1 MELPQQT
8 DKHTRLAERLT
19 AAANAMA
26 RGRFRRT
33 LSRPRKMVYP
43 KMLQWAGNT
52 TEVTAM
58 TFWGE
63 PILVILPEL
72 ISLTIWRY
80 GFFEEDV
87 CRFMLRV
94 LRPGMNFV
102 DIGAHFGF
110 FTRLGSY
117 LVGDTGRVLSF
128 EPTPNT
134 FGQLMRN
141 TVGSDNVLIHNC
153 AAYSSET
160 ELTLRDFGLEY
171 SAFNSAFGM
180 REGDSKTSRQ
190 GIEFQT
196 RARKVDDVIK
206 ERGLP
211 VVDLVKIDAESSEL
225 HVLQGMTE
233 IIKRDQ
239 PRIILET
246 GDFGLD
252 GVPKTA
258 ELIGWLRDF
267 GYEPFEIGRDNVL
280 RPAARTKFDFVGSNL
295 LFSVSGTPSPE
306 A

>member
-1 MELPQQT
+1 MDPYP
-8 DKHTRLAERLT
+8 DNKHTRLIERLN
-19 AAANAMA
+19 AAVRTME
-26 RGRFRRT
+26 RGKVRRT
-33 LSRPRKMVYP
+33 LSRPRKMIYP
-43 KMLQWAGNT
+43 KMLHWAGNSA
-52 TEVTAM
+52 EVTAM

-63 PILVILPEL
+63 PILVVLPEL

-87 CRFMLRV
+87 CRFLLRV
-94 LRPGMNFV
+94 LKPGMNFI

-110 FTRLGSY
+110 FTRLASF
-117 LVGDTGRVLSF
+117 LVGDHGRVLSF

-141 TVGSDNVLIHNC
+141 TVGNDNVLIHNC

-180 REGDSKTSRQ
+180 RDEDTKHAPK
-190 GIEFQT
+190 GIEFQA
-196 RARKVDDVIK
+196 RARKVDDVVK

-211 VVDLVKIDAESSEL
+211 EVDLVKIDAESSEL

-233 IIKRDQ
+233 IIKRDH

-246 GDFGLD
+246 GDFGVA

-258 ELIGWLRDF
+258 ELIGWLREH
-267 GYEPFEIGRDNVL
+267 GYEPFEIGRDNEL
-280 RPAARTKFDFVGSNL
+280 RPATARKFDFVGGNL
-295 LFSVSGTPSPE
+295 LFSATDFQSLE

>member
-1 MELPQQT
+1 MELPEQT
-8 DKHTRLAERLT
+8 DKHTRLAERLS
-19 AAANAMA
+19 AAVWAME
-26 RGRFRRT
+26 RGKFRRT
-33 LSRPRKMVYP
+33 LSRPRKMIYP

-63 PILVILPEL
+63 PILVVLPEL

-94 LRPGMNFV
+94 LRPGMNFIDV
-102 DIGAHFGF
+102 GAHFGF
-110 FTRLGSY
+110 FTRLASF

-141 TVGSDNVLIHNC
+141 TVGNDNVLIHNC
-153 AAYSSET
+153 AAYSRET

-180 REGDSKTSRQ
+180 RDEDSKSIPQ
-190 GIEFQT
+190 GIEFQA
-196 RARKVDDVIK
+196 RARKVDDVVK

-211 VVDLVKIDAESSEL
+211 EVDLVKIDAESSEL

-233 IIKRDQ
+233 IIKRDH

-246 GDFGLD
+246 GNLRLGD
-252 GVPKTA
+252 VPKTA
-258 ELIGWLRDF
+258 ELIGWLREF
-267 GYEPFEIGRDNVL
+267 GYESFEIGRDNVL
-280 RPAARTKFDFVGSNL
+280 RPAASRKSDFTCSNL
-295 LFSVSGTPSPE
+295 LFSTTG

>member
-1 MELPQQT
+1 MELPEQT

-19 AAANAMA
+19 AAVNAME
-26 RGRFRRT
+26 RGKFRRT
-33 LSRPRKMVYP
+33 LSRPRKMIYP

-52 TEVTAM
+52 AEVTAM

-63 PILVILPEL
+63 PILVVLPEL

-94 LRPGMNFV
+94 LRPGMNFIDV
-102 DIGAHFGF
+102 GAHFGF
-110 FTRLGSY
+110 FTRLASF
-117 LVGDTGRVLSF
+117 LVGDLGRVLSL

-180 REGDSKTSRQ
+180 RDEDSKHK
-190 GIEFQT
+190 GIAFQA
-196 RARKVDDVIK
+196 RARKVDDIVK

-211 VVDLVKIDAESSEL
+211 EVDLVKIDAESSEL
-225 HVLQGMTE
+225 HVLKGMTE
-233 IIKRDQ
+233 IIKRDH

-246 GDFGLD
+246 GDFGLA
-252 GVPKTA
+252 GVPKTE
-258 ELIGWLRDF
+258 ELIGWLREF
-267 GYEPFEIGRDNVL
+267 GYEPFEIGRDNEL
-280 RPAARTKFDFVGSNL
+280 HPATSRNFDFTGSNL
-295 LFSVSGTPSPE
+295 LFSAPSQE

>member
-1 MELPQQT
+1 MELPEQT
-8 DKHTRLAERLT
+8 NKHARLAERLS
-19 AAANAMA
+19 AAVWAME
-26 RGRFRRT
+26 RSRFRRT
-33 LSRPRKMVYP
+33 LSRPRKMIYP

-52 TEVTAM
+52 AEVTAM

-63 PILVILPEL
+63 PILVVLPEL

-87 CRFMLRV
+87 CRFLLRV
-94 LRPGMNFV
+94 LKPGMNFIDV
-102 DIGAHFGF
+102 GAHFGF
-110 FTRLGSY
+110 FTRLASF
-117 LVGDTGRVLSF
+117 LVGDTGRVLSL

-141 TVGSDNVLIHNC
+141 TVGNDNVLIHNC

-180 REGDSKTSRQ
+180 RDDSKNTPK
-190 GIEFQT
+190 GIAFQA
-196 RARKVDDVIK
+196 RARKVDTIVK

-211 VVDLVKIDAESSEL
+211 EVDLVKIDAESSEL
-225 HVLQGMTE
+225 QVLQGMAET
-233 IIKRDQ
+233 IKRDH

-246 GDFGLD
+246 GDFGLE

-267 GYEPFEIGRDNVL
+267 GYEPFEIGRDNEL
-280 RPAARTKFDFVGSNL
+280 RPATKNSFDFVGSNL
-295 LFSVSGTPSPE
+295 LFSATGVSGLE

>member
-1 MELPQQT
+1 MELPEQT

-19 AAANAMA
+19 AAVSAME
-26 RGRFRRT
+26 RGKFRRT
-33 LSRPRKMVYP
+33 LSRPRKMIYP

-52 TEVTAM
+52 AEVTAM

-63 PILVILPEL
+63 PILVVLPEQ

-94 LRPGMNFV
+94 LRPGMNFIDV
-102 DIGAHFGF
+102 GAHFGF
-110 FTRLGSY
+110 FTRLASF
-117 LVGDTGRVLSF
+117 LVGDHGRVLSL
-128 EPTPNT
+128 EHTPNT

-153 AAYSSET
+153 AAYSRET

-180 REGDSKTSRQ
+180 RDEDSKSIPK
-190 GIEFQT
+190 GIEFQA
-196 RARKVDDVIK
+196 RARKVDDVVK

-211 VVDLVKIDAESSEL
+211 EVDLVKIDAESSEL

-233 IIKRDQ
+233 IIKRDR

-246 GDFGLD
+246 GDFGLA
-252 GVPKTA
+252 GVPKTE
-258 ELIGWLRDF
+258 ELIGWLREF
-267 GYEPFEIGRDNVL
+267 GYEPFEIGRDNAL
-280 RPAARTKFDFVGSNL
+280 RPATNRRFDFTGSNL
-295 LFSVSGTPSPE
+295 LFSVPSQE

>member
-1 MELPQQT
+1 MDPLTT
-8 DKHTRLAERLT
+8 DRHTHLIERLN
-19 AAANAMA
+19 AAVGA
-26 RGRFRRT
+26 RERGKFRRT
-33 LSRPRKMVYP
+33 LSRPRKMIYP
-43 KMLQWAGNT
+43 KMLQSLGNT
-52 TEVTAM
+52 AEVAAM

-63 PILVILPEL
+63 PILVVLPEK

-87 CRFMLRV
+87 CRFLLRV
-94 LRPGMNFV
+94 LRPGMNFI

-110 FTRLGSY
+110 FTRLASF
-117 LVGDTGRVLSF
+117 LVGETGRVLSL

-141 TVGSDNVLIHNC
+141 TVGNDNVLIHNC
-153 AAYSSET
+153 AAYSRET
-160 ELTLRDFGLEY
+160 ELTLHDFGLEY

-180 REGDSKTSRQ
+180 RDEDKHSPK
-190 GIEFQT
+190 GIEFQA
-196 RARKVDDVIK
+196 RARKVDDIVK

-211 VVDLVKIDAESSEL
+211 EVDLVKIDAESSEL

-246 GDFGLD
+246 GDFGLA

-258 ELIGWLRDF
+258 ELIGWLREF
-267 GYEPFEIGRDNVL
+267 GYEPYEIGRDNVL
-280 RPAARTKFDFVGSNL
+280 RPATNRNFDFVGSNL
-295 LFSVSGTPSPE
+295 LFSANGAFPPE

>member
-1 MELPQQT
+1 MELPEQT
-8 DKHTRLAERLT
+8 DKHTRLAERLS
-19 AAANAMA
+19 AAVWAME
-26 RGRFRRT
+26 RGKFRRT
-33 LSRPRKMVYP
+33 LSRPRKMIYP

-63 PILVILPEL
+63 PILVVLPEL

-94 LRPGMNFV
+94 LRPGMNFIDV
-102 DIGAHFGF
+102 GAHFGF
-110 FTRLGSY
+110 FTRLASF

-153 AAYSSET
+153 AAYSRET

-180 REGDSKTSRQ
+180 RDEDSKSIPQ
-190 GIEFQT
+190 GIEFQA
-196 RARKVDDVIK
+196 RARKVDDVVK

-211 VVDLVKIDAESSEL
+211 EVDLVKIDAESSEL

-233 IIKRDQ
+233 IIKRDH

-246 GDFGLD
+246 GDFGLA
-252 GVPKTA
+252 GVPKTE
-258 ELIGWLRDF
+258 ELIGWLREH
-267 GYEPFEIGRDNVL
+267 GYRPFEIGRDNQL
-280 RPAARTKFDFVGSNL
+280 RPATNLNFNFTGSNL
-295 LFSVSGTPSPE
+295 LFTVPGQE
-306 A
+306 I